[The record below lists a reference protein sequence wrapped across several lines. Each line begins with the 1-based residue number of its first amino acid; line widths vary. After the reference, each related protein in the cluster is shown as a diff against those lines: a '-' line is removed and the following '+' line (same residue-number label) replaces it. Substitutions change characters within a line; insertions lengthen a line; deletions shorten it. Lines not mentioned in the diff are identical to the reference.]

1 MSLTSHHR
9 DNGLRIN
16 VQYRMIRHRYSSCN
30 LESVDIRMVFG
41 FCGKPQYCITYPRCT
56 SPPISPITTWSLAS
70 SSIVVLLLS
79 GLYFL
84 PLYLV
89 VVYYANFV
97 FVFLFLF
104 KGSSKCGFPP
114 CCPVQVLSFARCC
127 ASFVMLSKQIKMM
140 MMMMM
145 ITPGFQDHVKDSVR
159 DETHRIAKCSPF
171 DKKCRVEKATIQELA
186 AASGVPPAFCKHLEP
201 CCIFPHSP
209 QVRAACRRNCD
220 AVRCIALRN
229 PYQWKLRVSRFETDQ
244 VSEVNKL

>member
-41 FCGKPQYCITYPRCT
+41 FCGKPQYCITYPICT
-56 SPPISPITTWSLAS
+56 SPHISPITTWSLANS
-70 SSIVVLLLS
+70 PIVVLLLS

-171 DKKCRVEKATIQELA
+171 DKNVA
-186 AASGVPPAFCKHLEP
+186 
-201 CCIFPHSP
+201 
-209 QVRAACRRNCD
+209 
-220 AVRCIALRN
+220 
-229 PYQWKLRVSRFETDQ
+229 
-244 VSEVNKL
+244 